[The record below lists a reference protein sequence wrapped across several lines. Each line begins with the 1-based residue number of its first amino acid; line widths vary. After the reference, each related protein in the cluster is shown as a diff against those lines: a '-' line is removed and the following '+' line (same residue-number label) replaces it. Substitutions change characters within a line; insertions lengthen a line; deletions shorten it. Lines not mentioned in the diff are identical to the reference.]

1 MSASL
6 DALLGRSRVIDK
18 PMSLGREALRRLRRN
33 PSAIVGSSLISLFV
47 LVAVFAPILAPFNP
61 TKGDLSKIRPGHIPG
76 PSSKH
81 WLGLDLQGRDEL
93 SRLIWGA
100 RHSLIIGVV
109 SLTIGAAVGL
119 TIGFLAGAFGGWV
132 DAVMMRLTDIMLS
145 IPELL
150 FALSLAAVLGRSLTA
165 VMVAIAV
172 VNVPLFARLLR
183 GSMLA
188 EREADYVVAA
198 TSVGV
203 RRRRI
208 MLNHVVPNSLGP
220 VIVQGTLALATAIVE
235 AAALAFL
242 GLGSA
247 DPAIPEWGRMLA
259 ETQAALQH
267 APQLAIFPGVAILLS
282 VLGFNLLG
290 EALRE
295 ALDPKLR
302 R

>member
-76 PSSKH
+76 PSSAH